1 MTKENINRPSRP
13 KRVPIG
19 LRNRFEVSNK
29 DEKFH
34 YRIVNDV
41 EDRIAR
47 FKEAGYEPVLAS
59 ETQLTSNRVQASQEG
74 SIASM
79 QVGGGVTGVLMKI
92 PKEWY
97 EEDRKQGNDAR
108 AAAIE
113 EGIKNPTLDGS
124 YGSIK
129 VSR

>member
-19 LRNRFEVSNK
+19 MRNRFEVANK
-29 DEKFH
+29 SDEFH
-34 YRIVNDV
+34 YRIVADSEGRV
-41 EDRIAR
+41 DR

-59 ETQLTSNRVQASQEG
+59 ETQLTSNRIVGGQEG
-74 SIASM
+74 TISTM
-79 QVGGGVTGVLMKI
+79 PLGGGTTGVLMKI
-92 PKEWY
+92 PKQWY
-97 EEDRKQGNDAR
+97 EEDRKNGNDAR

-113 EGIKNPTLDGS
+113 EGIKNPALDGS